1 MRIGPNEAALLDAF
15 ARAASKAQ
23 GIEAIL
29 QDSVAGIEVVQDT
42 RNRPFPDIEKK
53 IDKLPLGPLLNR
65 FIKTVA
71 KDMNYS
77 DVFERLWYDIN
88 QERIFLMHKFFRQFP
103 IAKLEGNEEAARRLE
118 RIDELLDGG
127 CRFLTYVFT
136 KTVEGFNVPPTEF
149 RKFLAYVVDQ
159 RKKANPP
166 E

>member
-136 KTVEGFNVPPTEF
+136 
-149 RKFLAYVVDQ
+149 
-159 RKKANPP
+159 
-166 E
+166 

>member
-42 RNRPFPDIEKK
+42 RSRPFPDIEKK

-118 RIDELLDGG
+118 RIDDFR
-127 CRFLTYVFT
+127 CAAIWSAVIWRT
-136 KTVEGFNVPPTEF
+136 KRNQ
-149 RKFLAYVVDQ
+149 Q
-159 RKKANPP
+159 RNRLYQVLQPLRQCCYP
-166 E
+166 RLR